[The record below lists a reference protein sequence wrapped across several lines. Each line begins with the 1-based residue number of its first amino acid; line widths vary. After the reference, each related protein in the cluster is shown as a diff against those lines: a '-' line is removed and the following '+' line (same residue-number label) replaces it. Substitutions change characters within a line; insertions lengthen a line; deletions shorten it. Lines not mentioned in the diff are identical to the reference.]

1 MNVVVRGLYYYTGKA
16 GLRVGMRVFLQ
27 PDPTNHYDSNAV
39 AVNRRDGTLIG
50 HINRSDAAL
59 LSPCLL
65 GGMEVEATVHSIN
78 KGERKGESC
87 VISLDIPEEFRK
99 TLTRQPV
106 IHKPSGHDP
115 PKQSYTSSYSTGY
128 PHTKLRQPSV
138 RLPESSVTPPVQTPP
153 PTITPTQQSSCFVAT
168 VVFES
173 PNHPTVEWL
182 RWWRDNRLI
191 QHVLGRAFVS
201 VYQHTGPLFAKVVA
215 RWPAMRLI
223 LKKWLERFVTWKKE
237 ANASAR

>member
-1 MNVVVRGLYYYTGKA
+1 
-16 GLRVGMRVFLQ
+16 MRVFLQ

-59 LSPCLL
+59 LSPSLL

-78 KGERKGESC
+78 KGKRKVESC

-99 TLTRQPV
+99 ALTRQPV

-115 PKQSYTSSYSTGY
+115 PKQTYTSSYSTGY
-128 PHTKLRQPSV
+128 PHTKIRQPS
-138 RLPESSVTPPVQTPP
+138 VQTPP
-153 PTITPTQQSSCFVAT
+153 PAITPTQQSSCFVAT

-182 RWWRDNRLI
+182 RWWRDNHLI
-191 QHVLGRAFVS
+191 QNFLGRTFVS

-215 RWPAMRLI
+215 RLPAMRLI
-223 LKKWLERFVTWKKE
+223 LKKLLERFVTWKKE